1 MKVIAVAGSSG
12 SGKTR
17 LIESLAVE
25 FKKRNF
31 RLAVVKHCPHGFDLD
46 DEGKDSRK
54 YMRAGAVAAALVGPR
69 GRMVIRR
76 GSRTPDLLRAASDF
90 FLEADLVLVEGG
102 SLTPGLKKIEVL
114 RPGVKAKPIGPSAAG
129 YVSDG
134 PLKVKKPVFRPTAV
148 ARIADFIEKE
158 ALILGPDLRL
168 EVDGRDVPL
177 EGFAREIMTNVLLS
191 LVLSLRGVGPRPRR
205 ISLAWKRNGQR
216 TQDAWPKLR

>member
-25 FKKRNF
+25 FKKRNA

-76 GSRTPDLLRAASDF
+76 GSRTPDVLRTASDF
-90 FLEADLVLVEGG
+90 FLEADVVLVEGG

-114 RPGVKAKPIGPSAAG
+114 RPGVKAKPVGPAADVAG

-134 PLKVKKPVFRPTAV
+134 PLKVKKPVFRPSAV

-158 ALILGPDLRL
+158 ALVLGPDLRL

-177 EGFAREIMTNVLLS
+177 EGFARKIMTNVLLS
-191 LVLSLRGVGPRPRR
+191 LVLSLHGVGPQPRH
-205 ISLAWKRNGQR
+205 ISLAWKRNGQGA
-216 TQDAWPKLR
+216 QDA